1 MRVRII
7 QRPSGIIEGVSLSA
21 FIPGLR
27 YDVSHSLGHYLVAQ
41 RLAEELIDTA
51 PVLIVALDAPPSLYS
66 PFQGGVHIE
75 QSQNSGGT
83 VDRKL
88 RRSTKRR

>member
-7 QRPSGIIEGVSLSA
+7 QRPAGIIEGVSLSA

-41 RLAEELIDTA
+41 RLAEELIDTR
-51 PVLIVALDAPPSLYS
+51 
-66 PFQGGVHIE
+66 
-75 QSQNSGGT
+75 QS
-83 VDRKL
+83 
-88 RRSTKRR
+88 

>member
-1 MRVRII
+1 MVR
-7 QRPSGIIEGVSLSA
+7 RPSGIIDGVSLSA

-41 RLAEELIDTA
+41 RFAEELVDTA
-51 PVLIVALDAPPSLYS
+51 PVLIVALDTPPSLYS

-75 QSQNSGGT
+75 HTGNGT
-83 VDRKL
+83 DTGDRKPK
-88 RRSTKRR
+88 RSTKRR

>member
-7 QRPSGIIEGVSLSA
+7 QRPAGIIEGVSLSA

-27 YDVSHSLGHYLVAQ
+27 YDVNQSLGHYLVSQ
-41 RLAEELIDTA
+41 RFAEELSDTA
-51 PVLIVALDAPPSLYS
+51 PVLIVPMDATPTLYS

-75 QSQNSGGT
+75 QPEGT
-83 VDRKL
+83 RDKADHRPPQ
-88 RRSTKRR
+88 RRRR